1 MKLKRMLAAVLT
13 TATLFVLLAVPAQA
27 GHFPDVYDPEV
38 SRAADTLNALG
49 IMTGNEKNEF
59 LPDGHLTRIQFCKM
73 AIEIMGKGELAKAQM
88 NRTIFTDVNGRHWGR
103 GYANL
108 AASMVIDESTNARL
122 MTGTGNG
129 RFEPDR
135 DITYQEAATLIL
147 RILGYSAEANRA
159 WPTGAIREATALGLD
174 EGLKITDP
182 AGPVTRAQ
190 AALLFCRM
198 LSVPAKGEEAPYAQ
212 SLGTLVE
219 DAIVLSANA
228 TINGQSGW
236 VVTTA
241 GGPYRP
247 VGQADESLVG
257 KRGDVLLDK
266 NGKFVTLLTD
276 ESQCVTVTVSRV
288 QGNYLQTT
296 AGTRYTLE
304 SDTPVY
310 TGTSGEV
317 STYQQ
322 MLPSILPGDVVTIYL
337 DKGKVIGM
345 FCAATTAE
353 SGFMVVQGSVSAASL
368 YYLTGADYN
377 NYTIRK
383 NGSTISLNEIKQYDV
398 LTYDP
403 ISKVIQVCD
412 TRINCVYENAY
423 PSPKAPSKIT
433 VLGGNQFDVM
443 ADAMDSLSKFS
454 IGQNFTLLF
463 TADGRVAGAVGGYGT
478 GGYGVS
484 GNAMGVVS
492 GGKLFLMGIN
502 KTLDI
507 SSAGSVENL
516 EGQLVS
522 VSGVRGQIALYP
534 MNLSNGGGDFVKSS
548 MRLGRL
554 SVSDSVQI
562 FEQGANGLAAVSLS
576 SLPATVP
583 ASKIRGY
590 HTDTSGNVD
599 LIILGNFTGD
609 TQSYG
614 LIESGSKVVKSPV
627 PGTPVQVDGTKYL
640 LTQAGTI
647 VDQTGK
653 VLFEHVYSLV
663 AGGDMPED
671 TKYIVEQNGYVLDR
685 SDWSMMDVSGSKLNA
700 DGNKLDENGK
710 VIMQEKTILQLKFST
725 PSGSALYNT
734 NSGYISTGFGTITTY
749 TDRET
754 GEEMAYVN
762 STLTAVANVRS
773 ADFYTVD
780 GVTYVRTNGQI
791 YQVADDVMCYNSTA
805 SSGRWVW
812 DSEAEDYVYVTTPQW
827 FSSLLEAR
835 TFSATL
841 TIYIDSVG
849 QKVRAVSA

>member
-108 AASMVIDESTNARL
+108 AATMVIDESTNARL

-159 WPTGAIREATALGLD
+159 WPTGAIQEATALGLD

-198 LSVPAKGEEAPYAQ
+198 LSVPAKGEKAPYAQ

-304 SDTPVY
+304 SETPVY

-322 MLPSILPGDVVTIYL
+322 MYPSILPGDVVTIYL
-337 DKGKVIGM
+337 DNGKVIGV

-412 TRINCVYENAY
+412 TRVNCVYENAY

-443 ADAMDSLSKFS
+443 ADAMDSLSRFS

-507 SSAGSVENL
+507 SSAGSVETL

-522 VSGVRGQIALYP
+522 VSGARGQIVLYL

-554 SVSDSVQI
+554 FVSDSVQI
-562 FEQGANGLAAVSLS
+562 YERGVNGLATVKLS
-576 SLPATVP
+576 SLPATVS
-583 ASKIRGY
+583 ASMISGY

-599 LIILGNFTGD
+599 LIILRNYTGD
-609 TQSYG
+609 SYEYG
-614 LIESGSKVVKSPV
+614 LIELTSKIVKEPKQ
-627 PGTPVQVDGTKYL
+627 GTPLLVDGTLYRL
-640 LTQAGTI
+640 VNGQI
-647 VDQTGK
+647 VDSSGR
-653 VLFEHVYSLV
+653 VWFENVCSRTEGETLS
-663 AGGDMPED
+663 E
-671 TKYIVEQNGYVLDR
+671 TCQYVLDKDGYLK
-685 SDWSMMDVSGSKLNA
+685 DWSEQRIMSV
-700 DGNKLDENGK
+700 DGNWLDTSYNVLDQNGEI
-710 VIMQEKTILQLKFST
+710 VMEKKEIPQLKFST
-725 PSGSALYNT
+725 PSNYTTYNT
-734 NSGYISTGFGTITTY
+734 TGTYFSTGFGTIRTY
-749 TDRET
+749 PQED
-754 GEEMAYVN
+754 GNYALVS
-762 STLTAVANVRS
+762 STLKTVTNVRS

-780 GVTYVRTNGQI
+780 DVTYVRTNGQI
-791 YQVADDVMCYNSTA
+791 YQVADDVMCYNASA